1 MESVEAHDRI
11 FPTEFCQPQGGF
23 TGTLLSCV
31 DLVYC
36 DEAEKTKP
44 YNEFRGRLGDNEGT
58 NTLRFISDISMGY
71 YAKLNTNSKP
81 MREKIK
87 YAVLYAFRPWRSDS
101 GEPELT
107 VKEMKTAR

>member
-1 MESVEAHDRI
+1 
-11 FPTEFCQPQGGF
+11 
-23 TGTLLSCV
+23 
-31 DLVYC
+31 
-36 DEAEKTKP
+36 
-44 YNEFRGRLGDNEGT
+44 
-58 NTLRFISDISMGY
+58 MGY